1 MWVKISSG
9 SNCPMLISWNVV
21 KRKAEVS
28 KNEKDSSKKTPVT
41 ANSLGPDLYVHA
53 NFGGQI
59 LNSLVDTGA
68 SLTSMS
74 TRVWESSNLSKHGM
88 LPEYNRS
95 VVTVSG
101 AALEVKG
108 KTTVSLQIGEE
119 SYDADVVVADVENDL
134 LIGLDFMGRLRCTVD
149 NDNNVLIIQ
158 GKKCDLNCRGSIGCH
173 RVVAKEDE
181 IIPARSERII
191 KG

>member
-1 MWVKISSG
+1 MFECGSKFHLH
-9 SNCPMLISWNVV
+9 SNCPKLKSWNVL

-28 KNEKDSSKKTPVT
+28 KSEKDSSKKAFAT
-41 ANSLGPDLYVHA
+41 ANSLGPGLYVHV

-68 SLTSMS
+68 SLTVMS

-88 LPEYNRS
+88 LPEYYRT
-95 VVTVSG
+95 VVTTSG

-119 SYDADVVVADVENDL
+119 SYDADVIVADVENDL
-134 LIGLDFMGRLRCTVD
+134 LIGLDFMRRHGCTVD
-149 NDNNVLIIQ
+149 VENNVLII
-158 GKKCDLNCRGSIGCH
+158 
-173 RVVAKEDE
+173 
-181 IIPARSERII
+181 
-191 KG
+191 